1 MKLARRKFLQVG
13 ASGIALVAAAGC
25 DQMPRELRQ
34 LLALVNPGGGPFQA
48 PASDTI
54 DPIIHAL
61 NRAGFGPRP
70 GDYQRVRKLAKTP
83 EDAAVA
89 YLEQQLHPETIQ
101 DDDADYAARR
111 FETLQEPPGELFE
124 YQPELLH
131 NELMRAT
138 LTRAVL
144 SERQLFEVMVQF
156 WSDHFNIDPSK
167 GDCKWLKIVDDR
179 EVIRKHALGKFAD
192 LLRASS
198 LSPAMLW
205 YLDGRVN
212 RRANP
217 ADKPNE
223 NYARELLELHTLGV
237 HGGYTQK
244 DVMEVARCLT
254 GWTVRSTVNPPYF
267 QIGKVEF
274 DPALHDFGSKMI
286 LSQTVPSTD
295 TALSKD
301 ILEQRGRHEL
311 DRVLEIVA
319 AHPAT
324 ALHISTKLCR
334 HFIAD
339 NPPQAAV
346 STVADAF
353 RKSAGDVR
361 ETLRAL
367 FQTDGFLLTRGTKFK
382 RPFTFAVS
390 ALRATGART
399 DCGTEIIDY
408 LKRMGHAPFNYPTP
422 EGYPDQAAP
431 WMGTLLWRWNFA
443 VAISQ
448 NQLKGTRVQM
458 DALRKSAGGDE
469 RLMAHLLG
477 RKPNPAEA
485 QAFVDSGDGLA
496 LMLASPA
503 FQWC

>member
-1 MKLARRKFLQVG
+1 MNLARRKFLKIG
-13 ASGIALVAAAGC
+13 ASGIALAATAGC
-25 DQMPRELRQ
+25 DQMPRELKQ
-34 LLALVNPGGGPFQA
+34 LLALVTTEGGPFQA
-48 PASDTI
+48 PGAETI

-70 GDYQRVRKLAKTP
+70 GDYERVRKLAKTP
-83 EDAAVA
+83 EEAAVA
-89 YLEQQLHPETIQ
+89 YLEQQIHPESIR
-101 DDDADYAARR
+101 DENADYEARR

-124 YQPELLH
+124 YQPDLLH

-144 SERQLFEVMVQF
+144 SERQLFEVMAQF

-192 LLRASS
+192 LLRASA

-217 ADKPNE
+217 AEKPNE

-254 GWTVRSTVNPPYF
+254 GWSVRSTINPPYF

-274 DPALHDFGSKMI
+274 DPALHDFGSKI
-286 LSQTVPSTD
+286 VLSRTVPATD
-295 TALSKD
+295 ATLSKD
-301 ILEQRGRHEL
+301 VLEQRGRHEL

-339 NPPQAAV
+339 DPPQSAV
-346 STVADAF
+346 ATVSEAF
-353 RKSAGDVR
+353 RRSGGDVR

-367 FQTDGFLLTRGTKFK
+367 FQTDGFLLTRGNKLK

-390 ALRATGART
+390 ALRATGAA
-399 DCGTEIIDY
+399 
-408 LKRMGHAPFNYPTP
+408 LKSSITSSA
-422 EGYPDQAAP
+422 
-431 WMGTLLWRWNFA
+431 W
-443 VAISQ
+443 
-448 NQLKGTRVQM
+448 GTRRLIIPRRRDTPIKPPLGWARCFGAGISPWRFARTKSKARASSWRRCVNPSEETNVSWRISWAANQTRSN
-458 DALRKSAGGDE
+458 LRHSRIRATA
-469 RLMAHLLG
+469 R
-477 RKPNPAEA
+477 R
-485 QAFVDSGDGLA
+485 
-496 LMLASPA
+496 
-503 FQWC
+503 